1 MIGLALTPEQFKTL
15 LRMVYI
21 ANTVVNGHRDLD
33 FKAQYDDL
41 EQYVFS
47 RAKDAGYPAATSRHK
62 LAGEEHHH
70 PSRIFENDP
79 EVNKLMDEYDL
90 HIMLELLSE
99 KLAERD
105 IEVLHGKDVKEKM
118 PEEDYENLLEERAD
132 MYDTEFLLRGLTNL
146 ALKTEATITPA

>member
-21 ANTVVNGHRDLD
+21 ANTVVNGHREED
-33 FKAQYDDL
+33 FAIEYDDL

-47 RAKDAGYPAATSRHK
+47 RAKDAGFPAATSRHK
-62 LAGEEHHH
+62 LEGEEHHH

-79 EVNKLMDEYDL
+79 EVNTMMDQYDQHVL
-90 HIMLELLSE
+90 LEFLGE

-105 IEVLHGKDVKEKM
+105 IEIKFGPNAKDKM
-118 PEEDYENLLEERAD
+118 PAEDYDNLLEECAEV
-132 MYDTEFLLRGLTNL
+132 YDKEFELNGLTNL
-146 ALKTEATITPA
+146 VLKKATE